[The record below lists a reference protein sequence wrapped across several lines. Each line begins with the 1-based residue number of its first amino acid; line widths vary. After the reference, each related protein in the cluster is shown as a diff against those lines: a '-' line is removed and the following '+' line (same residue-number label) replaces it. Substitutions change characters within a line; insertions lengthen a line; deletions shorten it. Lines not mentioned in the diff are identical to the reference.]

1 MDFNEYQ
8 EKTKNTWIS
17 NDKDL
22 ERVVLGICGEAGEV
36 AEFFKKFYREDKD
49 SETATF
55 DYSGIRK
62 EIGDTL
68 YYLAM
73 LCNILGMKLED
84 VAQVNI
90 TKLADRQKRGKLK
103 GCGNDR

>member
-8 EKTKNTWIS
+8 EKTKDTWIS

-22 ERVVLGICGEAGEV
+22 ERVVLGICGESGEI

-49 SETATF
+49 SETATL
-55 DYSGIRK
+55 DYNGLRK

-73 LCNILGMKLED
+73 LCNIMGMSLKD
-84 VAQVNI
+84 VAQINI
-90 TKLADRQKRGKLK
+90 KKLADRQKRGKLK
-103 GCGNDR
+103 GSGDKR

>member
-8 EKTKNTWIS
+8 ERTKDTWIS

-22 ERVVLGICGEAGEV
+22 ERVVLGICGESGEI
-36 AEFFKKFYREDKD
+36 AELFKKFYRNDND
-49 SETATF
+49 SVGGMI
-55 DYSGIRK
+55 DYNGLRK

-73 LCNILGMKLED
+73 LCNILGMSLKD

-90 TKLADRQKRGKLK
+90 EKLADRQKRGKLK
-103 GCGNDR
+103 GSGDER